1 MQIAA
6 LLQDSI
12 VDGPGLRFVVFTQGC
27 NIGCEGCHNPEAAD
41 INGGIKMTV
50 EEVVDTM
57 LSNPLT
63 DGLTLT
69 GGEPFLQAAD
79 CALIATEAR
88 RTGRN
93 VWTYSGNSFEKLL
106 ARAES
111 EPEILDLLEQTDV
124 LVDGQ
129 FVLAERTLSM
139 KWRGSKNQR
148 FVDVPRSL
156 VAGRAIE
163 YELRVLV

>member
-27 NIGCEGCHNPEAAD
+27 SFGCDGCHNPGAAD
-41 INGGIKMTV
+41 LDGGIDMS
-50 EEVVDTM
+50 VDEIVSAM

-79 CALIATEAR
+79 CAKLAAAAKEN
-88 RTGRN
+88 GKN
-93 VWTYSGNSFEKLL
+93 VLTYLGNRFEVLL
-106 ARAES
+106 EKMKS
-111 EPEILDLLEQTDV
+111 EPAVSDLLKQTDV

-129 FVLAERTLSM
+129 FVLAERTLNM

-148 FVDVPRSL
+148 LIDVQRSL
-156 VAGRAIE
+156 ASGEVFE
-163 YELRVLV
+163 CD